1 MPLDLNSINL
11 MICKAKKLTGNVV
24 KELGIGLTSKY
35 IGPHNVECC
44 HLYILLIL
52 CSLIEHVRD

>member
-1 MPLDLNSINL
+1 